1 MRIMPVE
8 VRFNITDRCPGRT
21 MTEFGPLTLP
31 LPRDLH
37 ATFAA
42 RRRYPSVL
50 QRISNQDADSS
61 SSAASGPDAARCNDT
76 RRSNE
81 AENRERAAKFRAAL
95 GRQDSESAA
104 DRAQAQATPRRD
116 SVQADQAQDRAGAR
130 ERDRAAAADI
140 LGRLG
145 LGDDRPESGAADRP
159 CSAQSA
165 GTGKQADGA
174 QAGSDGQTSPAGGAD
189 ASKLHGNRGPDDA
202 ISPQAG
208 QTDLGPEVQAI
219 EDAIQK
225 VIEQPQDSND
235 CAATPPADAFV
246 VPGPTPWARPEG
258 PARPEA
264 PRQLPSPP
272 PGTEA
277 YHRLLMGQGPA
288 GAEARLSITQGP
300 LAGLQIH
307 LTHGSGGVQAAV
319 LTQGASSR
327 QTLVSAMD
335 QVAQRLRQKGHNLD
349 LRFGSS
355 GNQAAGGAPRR
366 G

>member
-1 MRIMPVE
+1 MIRVE
-8 VRFNITDRCPGRT
+8 QSP
-21 MTEFGPLTLP
+21 P
-31 LPRDLH
+31 LPTRLH

-42 RRRYPSVL
+42 RCRYPPVL

-61 SSAASGPDAARCNDT
+61 SSAASGPDAARRNEA
-76 RRSNE
+76 RSNE

-95 GRQDSESAA
+95 GRQDAESAA
-104 DRAQAQATPRRD
+104 DRAQAPATPKRESAQD
-116 SVQADQAQDRAGAR
+116 LAQGQAQDRAGAR

-165 GTGKQADGA
+165 GSGKQADGV
-174 QAGSDGQTSPAGGAD
+174 QAGSGGQTSPAGGAD
-189 ASKLHGNRGPDDA
+189 ASKLQGNRGPDDA
-202 ISPQAG
+202 SSPQAA
-208 QTDLGPEVQAI
+208 QTELGPEVQAI

-225 VIEQPQDSND
+225 VIEQPQDGGDS
-235 CAATPPADAFV
+235 AATPPADAFA

-307 LTHGSGGVQAAV
+307 LTNGPGGVQAAV

-327 QTLVSAMD
+327 QTLVSAME
-335 QVAQRLRQKGHNLD
+335 QVSQRLRQKGHNLD
-349 LRFGSS
+349 IRFGSS
-355 GNQAAGGAPRR
+355 GGQAAGQAPRR